1 MRSVFDVATD
11 ILKISGKDSIP
22 SITMQKM
29 VFYAYGWY
37 AYLTGQQLFDQSFY
51 AMPKGPVVGDLLT
64 AHARQTEVD
73 RETLE
78 LGREILED
86 GPQDAD
92 PYYDQV
98 IRAIWGYY
106 SSFSRWTLVDMTH
119 EEKVWKDAWE
129 ARYEGARRAPL
140 DAADITE
147 YFMMKRDV
155 PSELLDL
162 LPDPTHFY
170 LTEHEARVLEQVPRT
185 AHQAFLDYA
194 KALST
199 E

>member
-11 ILKISGKDSIP
+11 ILKVSGKKSIP

-64 AHARQTEVD
+64 AHTGQTEVD

-98 IRAIWGYY
+98 IRAIWDYY
-106 SSFSRWTLVDMTH
+106 SGFERWILVDMTH
-119 EEKVWKDAWE
+119 EEGVWKDAWE
-129 ARYEGARRAPL
+129 ARHEGSRRASL
-140 DAADITE
+140 DIAE

-162 LPDPTHFY
+162 LPDPTHY
-170 LTEHEARVLEQVPRT
+170 HLTEHETRVLEQVPHT